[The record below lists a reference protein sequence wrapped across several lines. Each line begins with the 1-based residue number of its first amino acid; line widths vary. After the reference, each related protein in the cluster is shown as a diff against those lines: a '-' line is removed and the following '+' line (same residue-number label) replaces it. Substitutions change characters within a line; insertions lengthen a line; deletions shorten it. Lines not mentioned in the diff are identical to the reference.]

1 MASIFKRIS
10 DVVTANINDL
20 MDRFEHCRNR
30 RVPIPSPAPEHAN
43 ESRARHKVN
52 QGR

>member
-20 MDRFEHCRNR
+20 MDRFEHCRNHR
-30 RVPIPSPAPEHAN
+30 SAHPFVGTRT
-43 ESRARHKVN
+43 R
-52 QGR
+52 Q